1 VKKHFTKDRSPQS
14 AYALYTSEQRE
25 QIFYLFSAG
34 STSGAVMTAMGGAR
48 RRCRHT
54 LLSAFSH

>member
-14 AYALYTSEQRE
+14 AYALYTSEQCE

-34 STSGAVMTAMGGAR
+34 STSGAVMTAVGGTR

-54 LLSAFSH
+54 LLSAF